1 MSDVKRYSSYNVMMS
16 MEDQKY
22 IPTAD
27 GKWVTYYDYAALEAR
42 LAEVEADLAYANK
55 RIKHAFE
62 RNDRQAQTIDDL
74 TAALADLH
82 GPILPITEA
91 DQANIIAHL
100 SWELDP
106 RGPLPNRNS
115 VMMALVKSQND
126 LKAALARVAD
136 VEAEMASGSFY
147 QEKDIDDMQH
157 RAEAAEA
164 ALATA
169 RRDAL
174 EEAAKVCDERGAA
187 EQVNYGLNRGTQNY
201 FRARDA
207 IRALIAQEDAAQ
219 KGDGE

>member
-169 RRDAL
+169 RRDAVQIKSDAINDFCAKAGIRMTV
-174 EEAAKVCDERGAA
+174 EVEALPDDVREFRRESA
-187 EQVNYGLNRGTQNY
+187 
-201 FRARDA
+201 FRALA
-207 IRALIAQEDAAQ
+207 NEAET
-219 KGDGE
+219 